1 MSKKKKPDHWELERE
16 RQKIAKE
23 EELKAKL
30 AMVELKDK
38 PSYGRA
44 PRKIGEMICKV
55 GFKNGYREETAR
67 FVLRLDEKA
76 GDFIAE
82 HGDFWYVSKSREALQ
97 AKMDEVAR
105 FTSSLEWTRYI
116 RIEYEATVPYTDS
129 WRSYGSTTEL
139 GVDDKRDKNLPILG
153 ISLKW
158 EIVEYSQAI
167 HLPGDEGERYMMREV
182 DKDGD
187 VKDEQ
192 ESKTSLPAGLV
203 VWTSERENF
212 LKGIRLAF
220 ADLDKKMIALFGGT
234 PEQVA
239 KRLDTANG
247 PLLLAAPKK
256 GK

>member
-1 MSKKKKPDHWELERE
+1 MPKKKKDFWEEARE
-16 RQKIAKE
+16 KQQAEKAA
-23 EELKAKL
+23 ELAAKL

-38 PSYGRA
+38 PSYGRV
-44 PRKIGEMICKV
+44 PRKIGEVICKV
-55 GFKNGYREETAR
+55 GFKSGYREETAR

-97 AKMDEVAR
+97 TKMEEVAR
-105 FTSSLEWTRYI
+105 FTQALEWTRYI
-116 RIEYEATVPYTDS
+116 KIEYEATVPCSDS

-139 GVDDKRDKNLPILG
+139 GVDDKRTKEQPIFG

-167 HLPGDEGERYMMREV
+167 RLPGDDGERYMTRDV
-182 DKDGD
+182 NKDGEASS
-187 VKDEQ
+187 EQ

-203 VWTSERENF
+203 IHTKEREE
-212 LKGIRLAF
+212 LLQSIRAAF
-220 ADLDKKMIALFGGT
+220 SALDKKMIDLFGGS

-247 PLLLAAPKK
+247 QFLLAAPK
-256 GK
+256 GKKK